1 MREKEAGAKKEEEKG
16 LIHIYC
22 GDGKGKTTAA
32 IGAALRA
39 AGRGKKVLIVRFLKS
54 DDSGEVAAFSYV
66 PGVTVLPCTKSFG
79 FSWNMTEAE
88 RAEAREYYSCLFEH
102 AWNMAAGKEI
112 KGSAEKQEET
122 WGRDGRGWDML
133 ILDEAMA
140 ACNQGFI
147 SEERLIQ
154 ALSEKPDGMEVILT
168 GRNPSAALLDQ
179 ADYITEMTM
188 KRHPYERGIRAR
200 EGIEY

>member
-88 RAEAREYYSCLFEH
+88 RAEARGVLQLLF
-102 AWNMAAGKEI
+102 
-112 KGSAEKQEET
+112 
-122 WGRDGRGWDML
+122 
-133 ILDEAMA
+133 
-140 ACNQGFI
+140 
-147 SEERLIQ
+147 
-154 ALSEKPDGMEVILT
+154 
-168 GRNPSAALLDQ
+168 
-179 ADYITEMTM
+179 
-188 KRHPYERGIRAR
+188 
-200 EGIEY
+200 